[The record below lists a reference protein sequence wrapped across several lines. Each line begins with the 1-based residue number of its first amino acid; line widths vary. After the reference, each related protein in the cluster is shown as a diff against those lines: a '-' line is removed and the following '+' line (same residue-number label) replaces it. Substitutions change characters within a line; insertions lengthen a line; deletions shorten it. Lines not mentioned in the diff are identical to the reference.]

1 MPVIKWAL
9 HIRALLI
16 CLSVHFS
23 LRISAIH
30 FFQSSAFFFAI
41 EFDRISESS
50 VSIFYY
56 STAAIWHVFI
66 LNVKMKFAENW
77 NWLTSCFCENF
88 NLNVYL
94 SACHLLAHACNDHK
108 IKANETCLLLQVKS
122 LLTQFKAARSAILQ
136 VLIFS
141 FRRKLKCKSSK
152 S

>member
-1 MPVIKWAL
+1 MGAA
-9 HIRALLI
+9 IRALLI

-23 LRISAIH
+23 LRISVIH

-77 NWLTSCFCENF
+77 N
-88 NLNVYL
+88 
-94 SACHLLAHACNDHK
+94 
-108 IKANETCLLLQVKS
+108 
-122 LLTQFKAARSAILQ
+122 
-136 VLIFS
+136 
-141 FRRKLKCKSSK
+141 
-152 S
+152 